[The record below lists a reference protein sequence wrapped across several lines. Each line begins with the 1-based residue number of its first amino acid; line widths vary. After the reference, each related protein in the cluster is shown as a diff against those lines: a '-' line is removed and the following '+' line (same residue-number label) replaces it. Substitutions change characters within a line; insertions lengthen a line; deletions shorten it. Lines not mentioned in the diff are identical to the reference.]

1 MKDMLLKVNEIDTY
15 YGTFQALRNVSLEV
29 NAGEIVTILG
39 ANGTGKSTLLK
50 TMAACK
56 TWNFAVSRRKNAF

>member
-1 MKDMLLKVNEIDTY
+1 MLLKVNEIDTY
-15 YGTFQALRNVSLEV
+15 YGTFHALRNVSLEV

-50 TMAACK
+50 TMAAD
-56 TWNFAVSRRKNAF
+56 RKI

>member
-1 MKDMLLKVNEIDTY
+1 MKDLLLKVNEIDTY
-15 YGTFQALRNVSLEV
+15 YGTFHALRNVSLEI

-50 TMAACK
+50 TMAAD
-56 TWNFAVSRRKNAF
+56 RKI